1 MKEYVKQLISEVLR
15 TSWLQ
20 PFVSKTERRKGGDTV
35 NELKAFFSEEDAVST
50 VEIILILIVLIALVV
65 LFKDQLT
72 GLVNSVLGKAV
83 NQGNKI

>member
-1 MKEYVKQLISEVLR
+1 M
-15 TSWLQ
+15 
-20 PFVSKTERRKGGDTV
+20 

>member
-1 MKEYVKQLISEVLR
+1 MVSPVMSGLPFRHPKASDISFGR
-15 TSWLQ
+15 
-20 PFVSKTERRKGGDTV
+20 GGDEM
-35 NELKAFFSEEDAVST
+35 NELKAFFTEEDAVST
-50 VEIILILIVLIALVV
+50 VEIILIVLIALVV